1 MTNAQP
7 PLLLVAGPLPESAE
21 LPVKLPGGAMAGDPP
36 EPALAAGAELADG
49 GGGDAAGAALVS
61 VGAGTDETCETW
73 ETWETCPPVPDTWDE
88 WLT

>member
-36 EPALAAGAELADG
+36 EPALAAGAGLAD
-49 GGGDAAGAALVS
+49 GDAAGAALVG
-61 VGAGTDETCETW
+61 VGAGTDETCETC